1 MKKTYRPSTSLP
13 ARAGSVGSIILI
25 ILATLAVLG
34 FGFFFLKKQ
43 GNNAGSFNPL
53 MSAAKKADFVAQVL
67 DQGEIQSSENVEI
80 RCLARARN
88 GTLAVI
94 KVVQEGTLVKPGD
107 FLVQLD
113 ATSFEKEQEQQ
124 KIALANAETSVIQ
137 SKAAL
142 EAAVAS
148 KREYE
153 EGTFVQSKKTIEN
166 EIFDAE
172 AQIASARQ
180 EASQSRAVLEHSTK
194 LASKGFITKAQ
205 KDADEFAVIR
215 AANNLKKSENLKELA
230 LKKLEVLEK
239 ITREKELVR
248 LTSDIEAAKVKAAN
262 DKEALDV
269 EKNKLAEIQEQM
281 ANCTIN
287 VPTGVEGQVVY
298 GKESSRGGQEWV
310 LAEGAAVRENQ
321 VLLRLPNLKKMEVKA
336 LINEQ
341 SITQISGGMP
351 VEIRV
356 DALNNTKFKGVV
368 TKVNQY
374 AESNNMWGGSGI
386 RKYAVFIRILDPSDE
401 LKPGMNSSCTIQT
414 KYEPAV
420 LTMPIQ
426 CVYGVGD
433 KQFAL
438 VKDGSN
444 FVTREL
450 KVGGENGA
458 IVWVQEGL
466 KEGEE
471 AVMNPGAHKE
481 RMNLPPAQ
489 AESKIDLPENA
500 KAEIEAAKK
509 SASST
514 GGPGPAAGGAAAGG
528 PAAGGGAPGGA
539 GGGAAVGG
547 PGGGGGR
554 RGGAGGGGP
563 GGGGPGGGMDMNAMV
578 QRTLDRYDT
587 NKDNKID
594 KTELESLDERARGFV
609 ERSDSNGD
617 GEITKA
623 EIETSMKA
631 MMERFQNGGGAGGG
645 GGGGFGGGGGGG
657 GQ

>member
-1 MKKTYRPSTSLP
+1 MKKTYRPSPSRP
-13 ARAGSVGSIILI
+13 ARAGAIGSILLI

-43 GNNAGSFNPL
+43 GNNSASFNPL
-53 MSAAKKADFVAQVL
+53 LSAAKKADFVAQVL

-94 KVVQEGTLVKPGD
+94 KVVQEGTVVKPGD

-113 ATSFEKEQEQQ
+113 ATSFEKELEQQ
-124 KIALANAETSVIQ
+124 KIALANAETAVIQ

-205 KDADEFAVIR
+205 KDADEFAVTR
-215 AANNLKKSENLKELA
+215 ASNNLKKAENLKELA

-239 ITREKELVR
+239 ITKEKELVR

-262 DKEALDV
+262 DEEALEV
-269 EKNKLAEIQEQM
+269 EKSKLAEIQQQI

-287 VPTGVEGQVVY
+287 VPAGVEGQVVY
-298 GKESSRGGQEWV
+298 GKESSRGGQDWV
-310 LAEGAAVRENQ
+310 LAEGASVRENQ

-341 SITQISGGMP
+341 SITQIEGGMP

-386 RKYAVFIRILDPSDE
+386 RKYAVFIRILDPSEE

-414 KYEPAV
+414 KYEPNV

-438 VKDGSN
+438 VKAN
-444 FVTREL
+444 NNWETREL

-458 IVWVQEGL
+458 LVWVQEGL

-471 AVMNPGAHKE
+471 AVMNPGAYKE

-509 SASST
+509 SASE
-514 GGPGPAAGGAAAGG
+514 GGAGSGQSAGG
-528 PAAGGGAPGGA
+528 P
-539 GGGAAVGG
+539 GGGAAGESAGG
-547 PGGGGGR
+547 PGAGRQGGGGR
-554 RGGAGGGGP
+554 RGGQGGGGP
-563 GGGGPGGGMDMNAMV
+563 GGAGGPGGGMDMNAMV

-587 NKDNKID
+587 NKDDKID

-617 GEITKA
+617 GEITKS
-623 EIETSMKA
+623 EIESSMKA

-645 GGGGFGGGGGGG
+645 GGGFGGGGGGG

>member
-1 MKKTYRPSTSLP
+1 
-13 ARAGSVGSIILI
+13 
-25 ILATLAVLG
+25 
-34 FGFFFLKKQ
+34 
-43 GNNAGSFNPL
+43 
-53 MSAAKKADFVAQVL
+53 
-67 DQGEIQSSENVEI
+67 
-80 RCLARARN
+80 
-88 GTLAVI
+88 
-94 KVVQEGTLVKPGD
+94 
-107 FLVQLD
+107 
-113 ATSFEKEQEQQ
+113 
-124 KIALANAETSVIQ
+124 
-137 SKAAL
+137 
-142 EAAVAS
+142 
-148 KREYE
+148 
-153 EGTFVQSKKTIEN
+153 
-166 EIFDAE
+166 
-172 AQIASARQ
+172 
-180 EASQSRAVLEHSTK
+180 
-194 LASKGFITKAQ
+194 
-205 KDADEFAVIR
+205 
-215 AANNLKKSENLKELA
+215 
-230 LKKLEVLEK
+230 
-239 ITREKELVR
+239 
-248 LTSDIEAAKVKAAN
+248 
-262 DKEALDV
+262 
-269 EKNKLAEIQEQM
+269 
-281 ANCTIN
+281 
-287 VPTGVEGQVVY
+287 
-298 GKESSRGGQEWV
+298 
-310 LAEGAAVRENQ
+310 
-321 VLLRLPNLKKMEVKA
+321 MEVKA

-341 SITQISGGMP
+341 SITQIEGGMP

-386 RKYAVFIRILDPSDE
+386 RKYAVFIRILDPSEE

-438 VKDGSN
+438 VKAGDN
-444 FVTREL
+444 FETREL

-458 IVWVQEGL
+458 LVWVQEGV

-471 AVMNPGAHKE
+471 AVMNPGAYKE

-509 SASST
+509 SASA
-514 GGPGPAAGGAAAGG
+514 GGPGPAAGGPGAGG
-528 PAAGGGAPGGA
+528 PAGGGAPGGP
-539 GGGAAVGG
+539 GGGA
-547 PGGGGGR
+547 GGGGR
-554 RGGAGGGGP
+554 RGGA

-594 KTELESLDERARGFV
+594 KTELEALDERARGFV

-623 EIETSMKA
+623 EIESSMKA

>member
-1 MKKTYRPSTSLP
+1 MKKTYRSSSSRAT
-13 ARAGSVGSIILI
+13 RAGAVGSIILI

-43 GNNAGSFNPL
+43 GNNSASFNPL
-53 MSAAKKADFVAQVL
+53 LSAAKKADFVAQVL

-94 KVVQEGTLVKPGD
+94 KVVQEGTVVKPGD

-113 ATSFEKEQEQQ
+113 ATSFEKELEQQ
-124 KIALANAETSVIQ
+124 KIALANAETAVIQ

-205 KDADEFAVIR
+205 KDADEFAVTR
-215 AANNLKKSENLKELA
+215 ASNNLKKAENLKELA

-239 ITREKELVR
+239 ITKEKELVR

-262 DKEALDV
+262 DEEALEV
-269 EKNKLAEIQEQM
+269 EKSKLAEIQQQI

-287 VPTGVEGQVVY
+287 VPPGVEGQVVY
-298 GKESSRGGQEWV
+298 GKESSRGGQDWV
-310 LAEGAAVRENQ
+310 LAEGASVRENQ

-341 SITQISGGMP
+341 SITQIESGMP

-386 RKYAVFIRILDPSDE
+386 RKYAVFIRILDPSE
-401 LKPGMNSSCTIQT
+401 ALKPGMNSSCTIQT
-414 KYEPAV
+414 KYEPGV

-438 VKDGSN
+438 VKAGN
-444 FVTREL
+444 NWETRDL

-458 IVWVQEGL
+458 LVWVQEGL

-471 AVMNPGAHKE
+471 AVMNPGAYKE

-509 SASST
+509 SA
-514 GGPGPAAGGAAAGG
+514 PEGGAGAGQAAGG
-528 PAAGGGAPGGA
+528 PGGGGAPGA
-539 GGGAAVGG
+539 GGGAGGAGAAGG
-547 PGGGGGR
+547 PGGGR
-554 RGGAGGGGP
+554 RGGA
-563 GGGGPGGGMDMNAMV
+563 GGGPGGGMDMNAMV

-594 KTELESLDERARGFV
+594 KTELEALDERARGFV

-623 EIETSMKA
+623 EIESSMKA

-645 GGGGFGGGGGGG
+645 GGGFGGGGGGG